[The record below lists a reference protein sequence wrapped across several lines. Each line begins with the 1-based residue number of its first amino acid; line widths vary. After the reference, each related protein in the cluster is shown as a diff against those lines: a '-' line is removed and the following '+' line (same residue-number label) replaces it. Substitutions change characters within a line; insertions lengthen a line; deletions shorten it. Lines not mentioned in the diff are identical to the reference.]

1 MNRSVSKRQSPVSTG
16 LLFVGAIAIVIGIL
30 AGLPILTDG
39 AGSRH
44 EETYPL
50 LALLSLALGALGSA
64 VLLVGLIAKGVA
76 LGIAESRER

>member
-50 LALLSLALGALGSA
+50 LSLALGALGSA